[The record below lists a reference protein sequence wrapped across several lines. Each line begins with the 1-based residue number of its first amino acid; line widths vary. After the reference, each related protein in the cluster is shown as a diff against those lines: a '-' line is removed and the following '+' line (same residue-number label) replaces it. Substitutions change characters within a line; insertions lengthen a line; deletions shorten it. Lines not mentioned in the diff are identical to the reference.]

1 MYFPESLGTSC
12 LSRRNHVEALRYGS
26 NCRLDIFTPSFSH
39 VYLRGVAPVAR
50 HLSLIVCDAGHALNA
65 LFSILG
71 SENLG
76 APKTRTQRQNMY
88 GHHLIS

>member
-1 MYFPESLGTSC
+1 M
-12 LSRRNHVEALRYGS
+12 EALRYGS

-65 LFSILG
+65 LFNIPG

-76 APKTRTQRQNMY
+76 APKP
-88 GHHLIS
+88 